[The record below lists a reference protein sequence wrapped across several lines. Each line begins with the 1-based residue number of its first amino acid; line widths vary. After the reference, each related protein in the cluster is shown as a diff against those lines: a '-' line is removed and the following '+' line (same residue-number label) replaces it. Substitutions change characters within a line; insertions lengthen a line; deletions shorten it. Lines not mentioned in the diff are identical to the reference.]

1 MSEKELSPYEKELLK
16 YHAKTEKEH
25 CRICKQSVASE
36 ESSIA
41 HNPKLFRNHDQTE
54 YIHEYCIHRLVMDL
68 YTQKTTK
75 RFKLETLYDVY
86 NENDYDHTDCIETK
100 YGTLNDLAIDT
111 SYLDAEF
118 PIDTSYETDSN
129 EEKRI
134 VSKLKNF
141 IENCNVKDSHTWI
154 VNPIDEEQSKLTRIK

>member
-25 CRICKQSVASE
+25 CKICKQSVVT

-41 HNPKLFRNHDQTE
+41 HDRKIFSMNDSVTKSRKDSE

-68 YTQKTTK
+68 YIEKTTK

-111 SYLDAEF
+111 SY
-118 PIDTSYETDSN
+118 ETDSN

-134 VSKLKNF
+134 LSKLKNF
-141 IENCNVKDSHTWI
+141 IENCDVKDTHTWTI
-154 VNPIDEEQSKLTRIK
+154 NPIDGQQSKLTRIK

>member
-100 YGTLNDLAIDT
+100 YGTLNDLAID
-111 SYLDAEF
+111 S
-118 PIDTSYETDSN
+118 SYETDSN

-134 VSKLKNF
+134 LSKLKNF
-141 IENCNVKDSHTWI
+141 IENCDVKDTHTWTI
-154 VNPIDEEQSKLTRIK
+154 NPIDGQQSKLTRIK